1 MIKRFIRIEGYLG
14 EIISQLQCAFEMA
27 PNYFSESASLSLA
40 LALGCER
47 LLAAAMPIKFM
58 AHQWKIAYAASV
70 VAWTIPILDCST
82 MLIVMNL
89 SPSKM
94 VNFCTSAMA
103 VTKDFDL
110 VQQIEK
116 DFLTVAIIIT
126 YTSVLLTINVQ
137 LKVAKRKNQHSVSVM
152 KKNLQLKMIRIL
164 IAIAFMYL
172 CLQMAPRIGLVIIA
186 KLPQEQRIKI
196 GPIFRM
202 LMALNSGIHFF
213 VYLSTSTDF
222 KDAFWRTI
230 GKKKSSK
237 NTTITVRSIR

>member
-1 MIKRFIRIEGYLG
+1 MNRTNVTNGTSALAASMAWLYQNETEFTILFGIGLLALFTNPLIMWTIWRQKPLHTGCFFIIAQLALADFIVGAAFTGTMIKRFIRIEGYLG

-103 VTKDFDL
+103 VTKGG
-110 VQQIEK
+110 V
-116 DFLTVAIIIT
+116 
-126 YTSVLLTINVQ
+126 
-137 LKVAKRKNQHSVSVM
+137 
-152 KKNLQLKMIRIL
+152 
-164 IAIAFMYL
+164 
-172 CLQMAPRIGLVIIA
+172 
-186 KLPQEQRIKI
+186 
-196 GPIFRM
+196 
-202 LMALNSGIHFF
+202 
-213 VYLSTSTDF
+213 
-222 KDAFWRTI
+222 
-230 GKKKSSK
+230 
-237 NTTITVRSIR
+237 